1 MNRGFNYAHLD
12 IQEEP
17 PNDGYDLPVIGLSDG
32 NFNQLHIST
41 ICCLLVSCTCSVSVL
56 IMSYIDNRNLK
67 GFFHWRQIDRIVSY
81 LALSNGSFNIV
92 HSIDHLNVFATQDHV
107 RPKFLCQG
115 YAILMIQ
122 FLEAQI
128 LMVNLVAINMFV
140 LIYFNKRLDF
150 GRFDWKL
157 LMWMIAVPTTTNV
170 VAISTD
176 TLGSNGAL

>member
-1 MNRGFNYAHLD
+1 MNTRFNYSH
-12 IQEEP
+12 IVVREEP
-17 PNDGYDLPVIGLSDG
+17 PVDGYDLPIIGLSDG
-32 NFNQLHIST
+32 HFNQLHIST
-41 ICCLLVSCTCSVSVL
+41 VCCLLLSCICSVTVL
-56 IMSYIDNRNLK
+56 ILSYKDNRHLK
-67 GFFHWRQIDRIVSY
+67 GFFRWRQIDRFVSY

-92 HSIDHLNVFATQDHV
+92 HSIDHLNVFVTQDHV
-107 RPKFLCQG
+107 RPKFLCQV

-140 LIYFNKRLDF
+140 LVYFNKRLDF
-150 GRFDWKL
+150 GQFDWKL

-170 VAISTD
+170 VALSTD